1 MTVDEERA
9 WNISNRRINDL
20 IRQLQER
27 DATIK
32 QLKGDIDH
40 NVKRALEIAEEK
52 DATIKQLQEE
62 NQRLKSSMK
71 TLLQAW
77 QRGDSYEFYEDL
89 IEKHKL
95 IEP

>member
-1 MTVDEERA
+1 MSDITYEHIKAIAKLE
-9 WNISNRRINDL
+9 NDVK
-20 IRQLQER
+20 ER